1 MRRLRSYLLLCLC
14 LITSLYRL
22 SAEGLGAVIAPRIA
36 TIPLHGGGEGSVR
49 IAFDRLSSDNGN
61 IAYRIRHCSPEGT
74 SEVLAH
80 EASLV
85 GFSEGNIYGGEQSY
99 GTAIDYIHYE
109 LSLPNQDWQ
118 PRYSGRYV
126 LEVYAEE
133 TPDKVLFSKDL
144 YVYES
149 LIAPE
154 IQTSPDSPHGA
165 RGKYQYLN
173 IRLSLPESL
182 RSIRP
187 DELTLLVYQNAST
200 TIAPLRLS
208 RPSAMRGNSWH
219 YHKEDEARFLAGSE
233 YLRIEH
239 TDKRGYG
246 QGIER
251 RERDTLITPT
261 IIANREAAYH
271 FVEDRNGIALIR
283 STDVHEVATE
293 GEYHWVRFAVEA
305 PKGEEIYL
313 DGEAFEYLPREARK
327 LRYQGEATGLYTLTL
342 PLKNGYQEYR
352 YVDAKGQD
360 IRGDHHETSN
370 EYTVL
375 AFYKAPTE
383 RYTRLIGISSAK
395 TR

>member
-1 MRRLRSYLLLCLC
+1 MRQLRLLHIYICLC
-14 LITSLYRL
+14 VVSLWTL
-22 SAEGLGAVIAPRIA
+22 SAEGLGAVIAPRII
-36 TIPLHGGGEGSVR
+36 TLPLQGAGEGSVR

-61 IAYRIRHCSPEGT
+61 ITYRIRPCELDGT
-74 SEVLAH
+74 SELSAH

-85 GFSEGNIYGGEQSY
+85 GFSEGTIYGGKQSH
-99 GTAIDYIHYE
+99 GTALDYIHYE

-126 LEVYAEE
+126 LEVYAEDA
-133 TPDKVLFSKDL
+133 PDKLLFSKDL
-144 YVYES
+144 YVYEG
-149 LIAPE
+149 LIKPE
-154 IQTSPDSPHGA
+154 ISVSPDSPYGR
-165 RGKYQYLN
+165 RGEYQYLD

-200 TIAPLRLS
+200 TVAPLRLS
-208 RPSAMRGNSWH
+208 RPSSIRGQLWRYNR
-219 YHKEDEARFLAGSE
+219 EDEARFLAGSE

-239 TDKRGYG
+239 TDKKGFG
-246 QGIER
+246 QGIEGR
-251 RERDTLITPT
+251 LRDTLITPT
-261 IIANREAAYH
+261 VMANSEGAYL
-271 FVEDRNGIALIR
+271 FVEDRNGLALVR
-283 STDVHEVATE
+283 STDANEVATE

-313 DGEAFEYLPREARK
+313 DGEAFEHLPKSERQ
-327 LRYQGEATGLYTLTL
+327 LRSQGEHEGLYTLTL

-352 YVDAKGQD
+352 YVDAKGRD

-375 AFYKAPTE
+375 AFYKSPAE
-383 RYTRLIGISSAK
+383 RYTRLLGIL
-395 TR
+395 